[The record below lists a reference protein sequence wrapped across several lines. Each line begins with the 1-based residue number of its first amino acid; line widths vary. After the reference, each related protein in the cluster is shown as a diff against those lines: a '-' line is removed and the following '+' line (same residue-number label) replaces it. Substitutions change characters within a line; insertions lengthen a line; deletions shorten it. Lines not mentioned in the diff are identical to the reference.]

1 MNNPPLVLI
10 VDDEENFREI
20 FSTKLEEVGYKV
32 ETAVNGELGFEKAK
46 ETKPDLILMDMEM
59 PVLNGAGATMKL
71 REDKETQGIKI
82 VFLTNYGDPRSE
94 MREADIHFSKEIGA
108 NDYLRKTDDLDR
120 IADKV
125 KEMLEVGQVVE
136 SSK

>member
-1 MNNPPLVLI
+1 MI

-20 FSTKLEEVGYKV
+20 FSTKLQEIGCKV
-32 ETAVNGELGFEKAK
+32 ETAENGELGFETAK
-46 ETKPDLILMDMEM
+46 KTRPDLILMDMEM

-71 REDKETQGIKI
+71 REDEETKNIKI
-82 VFLTNYGDPRSE
+82 VFLTNFGDPRTE

-120 IADKV
+120 ITEKV
-125 KEMLEVGQVVE
+125 KALLSIG
-136 SSK
+136 

>member
-20 FSTKLEEVGYKV
+20 FSTKLQEIGCKV
-32 ETAVNGELGFEKAK
+32 ETAENGELGFETAK
-46 ETKPDLILMDMEM
+46 KTRPDLILMDMEM

-71 REDKETQGIKI
+71 REDEETKNIKI
-82 VFLTNYGDPRSE
+82 VFLTNFGDPRTE

-120 IADKV
+120 ITEKV
-125 KEMLEVGQVVE
+125 KALLSIG
-136 SSK
+136 